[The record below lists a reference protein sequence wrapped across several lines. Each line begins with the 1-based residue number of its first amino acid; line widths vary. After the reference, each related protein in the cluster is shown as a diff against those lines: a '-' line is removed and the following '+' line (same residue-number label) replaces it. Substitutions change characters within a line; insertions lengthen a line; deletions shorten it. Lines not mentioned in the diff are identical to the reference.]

1 MRILFVFRSLAYWG
15 GIERILVDKM
25 NHLVT
30 MYDDEIFMLTTDQGN
45 HSVPYKL
52 DSKVHLEDLGIRI
65 HQQYRYRG
73 FKRWIVTWKLFR
85 TFEKNLSERL
95 SVIRPDV
102 IVCTT
107 SNYWDINVIAQIK
120 GQVPLIV
127 ESHSICQRT
136 IGQGG
141 IRNKFADYMYF
152 RGLSHAQTI
161 VSLTERDALEWRKIH
176 SCVSVI
182 PNMVYLNEGKV
193 SSLDNKSV
201 IWVGRLD
208 YQKRPDEII
217 TIWQIV
223 HPYFPDWH
231 LHIYGEGEYLQIIEN
246 MICTLNMNIH
256 IHQPTERIFEA
267 YRESSIFVSTSLFE
281 PFGLVIPEAMS
292 CGLPVV
298 AYDCPY
304 GPSSIL
310 SNGSNGFLV
319 QNNNRQAF
327 AEILCRLMDD
337 KNLRHQ
343 IGDKAIEASKRFSA
357 EKIMPLWH
365 DLFENVA
372 SQESKEHTFL
382 QIE

>member
-217 TIWQIV
+217 TICK
-223 HPYFPDWH
+223 Y
-231 LHIYGEGEYLQIIEN
+231 
-246 MICTLNMNIH
+246 
-256 IHQPTERIFEA
+256 
-267 YRESSIFVSTSLFE
+267 S
-281 PFGLVIPEAMS
+281 
-292 CGLPVV
+292 
-298 AYDCPY
+298 
-304 GPSSIL
+304 PS
-310 SNGSNGFLV
+310 
-319 QNNNRQAF
+319 
-327 AEILCRLMDD
+327 
-337 KNLRHQ
+337 
-343 IGDKAIEASKRFSA
+343 
-357 EKIMPLWH
+357 P
-365 DLFENVA
+365 
-372 SQESKEHTFL
+372 
-382 QIE
+382 